1 MRYAAWLILSVLTLS
16 AVPATAQDVRVLQDR
31 LQRLESELVQ
41 LQRQVYRGG
50 VSSPPSG
57 SIAPAPVT
65 GGGGDSSAFGI
76 LLTRVDQLE
85 EQLRGITGRLEQSE
99 NRNQQLQR
107 RLDKLVED
115 MDFRFAQ
122 LEKRGPADP
131 AAPGAPVPLAP
142 VPLAPGQSGQVAPPP
157 ANAGPGAPP
166 TTLGTIPATALDPNR
181 VAAATPPAA
190 AAAGKLPPGTP
201 QERYNHAVKLLQ
213 QGDYAEAEA
222 AFTEFTTAHPNDP
235 LSANAQYWVG
245 ETWFARNQFDR
256 SAKAFLAGYQKYPK
270 SAKAP
275 DNLLK
280 LSMSL
285 TNLNQ
290 KQEACAVLK
299 QLSTEFPNADA
310 QNKQAAARERT
321 RAGCK

>member
-1 MRYAAWLILSVLTLS
+1 MRYAAWIILSVLTLA
-16 AVPATAQDVRVLQDR
+16 AVPASAQDVRVLQDR

-41 LQRQVYRGG
+41 LQRQVYRGAAAG
-50 VSSPPSG
+50 PPSG
-57 SIAPAPVT
+57 SVAPAPVT
-65 GGGGDSSAFGI
+65 SGAGDSSAYGM

-85 EQLRGITGRLEQSE
+85 EQLRGMTGRLEQSE

-115 MDFRFAQ
+115 VDFRFAQ
-122 LEKRGPADP
+122 LEKRGAADP
-131 AAPGAPVPLAP
+131 AATGTPAPLAP
-142 VPLAPGQSGQVAPPP
+142 VPLAPGQSGQLSPPP

-166 TTLGTIPATALDPNR
+166 TTLGTIPATAVDPNR
-181 VAAATPPAA
+181 VAAVTPPAGA
-190 AAAGKLPPGTP
+190 GAGKLPPGTP

-213 QGDYAEAEA
+213 QGDYAEAET
-222 AFTEFTTAHPNDP
+222 AFTEFTAAHPNDP

-270 SAKAP
+270 SPKAP

-321 RAGCK
+321 RAACK

>member
-1 MRYAAWLILSVLTLS
+1 MRYAALIILSVLTVS
-16 AVPATAQDVRVLQDR
+16 AAPVAAQDVRVLQDR

-50 VSSPPSG
+50 AAAPPSG
-57 SIAPAPVT
+57 MVAPAPTT
-65 GGGGDSSAFGI
+65 GGGAGDGSAYGI

-85 EQLRGITGRLEQSE
+85 EQLRNLTGRLEQSE
-99 NRNQQLQR
+99 FRNQQLQR
-107 RLDKLVED
+107 RVDKLVED
-115 MDFRFAQ
+115 VDFRFAQ
-122 LEKRGPADP
+122 LEKKEAADAGTP
-131 AAPGAPVPLAP
+131 TPLAP
-142 VPLAPGQSGQVAPPP
+142 VPLAPGQSGPAATPP
-157 ANAGPGAPP
+157 APGTSAGPGAPP
-166 TTLGTIPATALDPNR
+166 ATLGTIPATAMQQQR
-181 VAAATPPAA
+181 VAAAPPPAS
-190 AAAGKLPPGTP
+190 AGKLPPGTT
-201 QERYNHAVKLLQ
+201 QERYNYAVKLLQ
-213 QGDYAEAEA
+213 QGDYAAAES

-235 LSANAQYWVG
+235 LTANAQYWVG
-245 ETWFARNQFDR
+245 ETYFARNQFDR

>member
-1 MRYAAWLILSVLTLS
+1 MRRAAWIVLCLLAVS
-16 AVPATAQDVRVLQDR
+16 AVPAAAQDVRVLQDR

-41 LQRQVYRGG
+41 LQRQVYRGAATT
-50 VSSPPSG
+50 PPSG
-57 SIAPAPVT
+57 MTQPPVA
-65 GGGGDSSAFGI
+65 GGGGVDSAAYGQ
-76 LLTRVDQLE
+76 LLTRMDQLE
-85 EQLRGITGRLEQSE
+85 EQLRGITGRLEQAE

-115 MDFRFAQ
+115 VDFRFGQ
-122 LEKRGPADP
+122 LEKRSGEAPPAGAAVQGAGPGSP
-131 AAPGAPVPLAP
+131 APLAP
-142 VPLAPGQSGQVAPPP
+142 P
-157 ANAGPGAPP
+157 AASNAGPGAPP
-166 TTLGTIPATALDPNR
+166 TTLGTIPAGALDQQSR
-181 VAAATPPAA
+181 VAAAPPPAA
-190 AAAGKLPPGTP
+190 SAAGKLPPGST
-201 QERYNHAVKLLQ
+201 QERYNYAVKLLQ
-213 QGDYAEAEA
+213 QGDYADAET

-235 LSANAQYWVG
+235 LAANAQYWLG
-245 ETWFARNQFDR
+245 ESFFARNQFDR
-256 SAKAFLAGYQKYPK
+256 SARAFLAGYQKYPK

-290 KQEACAVLK
+290 KPEACQVLK

-310 QNKQAAARERT
+310 QNKAAAARERT